1 MQARHTNENKQFW
14 PKYKI
19 MTYQNMEKQHFYW
32 KTGKFVYLAL
42 FMDIKGSN

>member
-1 MQARHTNENKQFW
+1 
-14 PKYKI
+14 
-19 MTYQNMEKQHFYW
+19 MTITKMWKNSNSTE